1 LTEPSTAFGTAAG
14 QGFPDAIGFG
24 FAELLLLLNLRRGPA
39 AEASAKALR
48 LAEELDDAS
57 LLAAGASSLVAR
69 GLATVEPGGDLSV
82 AGPVA
87 AVTSAL
93 TEAAKRVQINLLTAD
108 SVDNVLS
115 LESPEYQILLQPRAY
130 LSWFAMAQRPDA
142 TPAEANF
149 YIVRKHL
156 EDNPSGGATIRLL
169 QNDAEK
175 QLLVKRSGQRWAVGY
190 GTIDAPSE
198 PIQEITGLTDSQVLD
213 HIRSIRQD

>member
-1 LTEPSTAFGTAAG
+1 
-14 QGFPDAIGFG
+14 
-24 FAELLLLLNLRRGPA
+24 
-39 AEASAKALR
+39 
-48 LAEELDDAS
+48 LDDAS
-57 LLAAGASSLVAR
+57 LLSAGASSLVAR
-69 GLATVEPGGDLSV
+69 GAATVEPGGELSV

-87 AVTSAL
+87 AVSNAL
-93 TEAAKRVQINLLTAD
+93 TEAVKRVQINLLTAD

-115 LESPEYQILLQPRAY
+115 VESPEYRILLQPRAY

-169 QNDAEK
+169 QNDEEG
-175 QLLVKRSGQRWAVGY
+175 QLLIKRRGQEWSVGHS
-190 GTIDAPSE
+190 TIDSPSAPIEEVS
-198 PIQEITGLTDSQVLD
+198 GLTDSQVLG

>member
-1 LTEPSTAFGTAAG
+1 MTEPSTAFGTAAG